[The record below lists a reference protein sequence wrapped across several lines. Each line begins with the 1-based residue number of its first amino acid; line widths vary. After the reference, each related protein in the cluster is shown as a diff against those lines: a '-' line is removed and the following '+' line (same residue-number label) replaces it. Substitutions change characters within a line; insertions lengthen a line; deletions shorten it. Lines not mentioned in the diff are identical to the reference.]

1 MRRRHPLIEENVGI
15 LRQGVAL
22 IEQINDAV
30 YANPKPPLMES
41 GVGGHIRHCIDFY
54 KRFLASFQTG
64 RVNYALRQRNPLVE
78 TNRRLAIAEIEGII
92 ESLSRLSS
100 NDLQSVVQVIA
111 EDVPGPLDAAVSSR
125 SSVGRELQALLGHTI
140 HHYAMVALALRLQG
154 VAPSAEFG
162 VAPSTLAYW
171 RRTA

>member
-1 MRRRHPLIEENVGI
+1 MRRSHPLIEENIGI
-15 LRQGVAL
+15 LRQGIAL
-22 IEQINDAV
+22 IEQIGDAV
-30 YANPKPPLMES
+30 YANAKPPLMES

-54 KRFLASFQTG
+54 KRFLSSFQTG
-64 RVNYALRQRNPLVE
+64 CLNYVLRQRNALIE
-78 TNRRLAIAEIEGII
+78 TNRRLAISEIEAII
-92 ESLSRLSS
+92 EKLTQLSPD
-100 NDLQSVVQVIA
+100 DLQRQVRVIA
-111 EDVPGPLDAAVSSR
+111 EDLPGPLDAGVWSC

-154 VAPSAEFG
+154 VEPSAEFG

>member
-1 MRRRHPLIEENVGI
+1 MRRPHPLIEENIGV

-22 IEQINDAV
+22 IEQITDAV
-30 YANPKPPLMES
+30 YANAMPPLMES

-54 KRFLASFQTG
+54 KRFLSSFQTG
-64 RVNYALRQRNPLVE
+64 RVNYVLRQRNPLVE
-78 TNRRLAIAEIEGII
+78 TNRHLAITEIEALI
-92 ESLSRLSS
+92 ESLSRLSAD
-100 NDLQSVVQVIA
+100 DLQRDVQVIA
-111 EDVPGPLDAAVSSR
+111 EDVTVSLDAAVSSR

-154 VAPSAEFG
+154 VAPSSEFG
-162 VAPSTLAYW
+162 VAPSTLVYW